1 VTAVLGG
8 HVDVVV
14 ASASALLPHST
25 AGTLR
30 LIAVSSPQRSSGALS
45 AVPTW
50 KEAGINAVSSNWR
63 SLVGPKGMSEDQIR
77 FWDDVFARMV
87 QLPEWKQDLDAKVI
101 DNTYLNARDTRKL
114 METEY
119 AELAAILGDLGLRST
134 ASVPVR

>member
-1 VTAVLGG
+1 M
-8 HVDVVV
+8 
-14 ASASALLPHST
+14 
-25 AGTLR
+25 
-30 LIAVSSPQRSSGALS
+30 IAVSSAQRSSGALS

-134 ASVPVR
+134 GPVPVR